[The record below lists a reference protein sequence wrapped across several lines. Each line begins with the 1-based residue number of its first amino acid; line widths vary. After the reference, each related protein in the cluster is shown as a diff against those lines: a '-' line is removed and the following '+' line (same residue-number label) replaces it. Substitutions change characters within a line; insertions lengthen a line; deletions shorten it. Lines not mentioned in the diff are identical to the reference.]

1 VRVCYYSSAPVE
13 KEVAL
18 VAHTAGR
25 SKPGEVVLPPAEPL
39 YRMEEAVKRTGL
51 TPRAIRYYEE
61 LGLLR
66 PSGRTS
72 GGFRLFTEADLAQL
86 RRINELQ
93 TLLGFSLAEIKQL
106 LDVEAMRAEV
116 KDAYA
121 RTTDAAAREALLDRA
136 IGLVE
141 SQVRIIDERMRR
153 LGRLR
158 EEYEERLAKL
168 RALRAAPDLPCGTAP
183 PPGPASE
190 RSRA

>member
-1 VRVCYYSSAPVE
+1 M
-13 KEVAL
+13 
-18 VAHTAGR
+18 AHTAGW